1 MATMNER
8 GDGQS
13 IGIAAGSSVQSA
25 KSNLETMGN
34 AAGDQLA
41 EVAGQAQQAA
51 QVQLDKL
58 ADAIRQR
65 PLQATGIAA
74 GVGFVLAMLAR
85 R

>member
-1 MATMNER
+1 MVTTNER
-8 GDGQS
+8 FGNQTAS
-13 IGIAAGSSVQSA
+13 MSTSSSEQSA
-25 KSNLETMGN
+25 KSNLAAIGN
-34 AAGDQLA
+34 AAGDQLT

-74 GVGFVLAMLAR
+74 GVGFVLALLAR

>member
-1 MATMNER
+1 MATTNER
-8 GDGQS
+8 FDGQS
-13 IGIAAGSSVQSA
+13 TTMTTGISVPSA
-25 KSNLETMGN
+25 KSNLATIGN

-51 QVQLDKL
+51 QVQFDKL
-58 ADAIRQR
+58 ADSIRQR

-74 GVGFVLAMLAR
+74 GVGFVLALLAR

>member
-1 MATMNER
+1 MATTNDRFGSQTTGMTT
-8 GDGQS
+8 
-13 IGIAAGSSVQSA
+13 GSSEQSA
-25 KSNLETMGN
+25 KSNIAALGN

-51 QVQLDKL
+51 LVQLDNL
-58 ADAIRQR
+58 ADAIRRR

-74 GVGFVLAMLAR
+74 GVGFVLALLAR

>member
-1 MATMNER
+1 MATTNER
-8 GDGQS
+8 FDGQS
-13 IGIAAGSSVQSA
+13 TSVTTGNLAQSA
-25 KSNLETMGN
+25 KSNLATLGN

-51 QVQLDKL
+51 QVQLDNL
-58 ADAIRQR
+58 AEAIRQR

-74 GVGFVLAMLAR
+74 GVGFVLALLAR

>member
-1 MATMNER
+1 MVTTNER
-8 GDGQS
+8 LGNQTAS
-13 IGIAAGSSVQSA
+13 MSTSSSEQSA
-25 KSNLETMGN
+25 KSNLAAIGN
-34 AAGDQLA
+34 AAGDQLT

-74 GVGFVLAMLAR
+74 GVGFVLALLAR

>member
-1 MATMNER
+1 MAATNER
-8 GDGQS
+8 FDGQS
-13 IGIAAGSSVQSA
+13 TSMTTGSSTPSA
-25 KSNLETMGN
+25 KSNLATMGN

-41 EVAGQAQQAA
+41 EVAGHAQQAA
-51 QVQLDKL
+51 QVQFDKL

-74 GVGFVLAMLAR
+74 GVGFVLALLAR

>member
-1 MATMNER
+1 MTTTNER
-8 GDGQS
+8 FGSQS
-13 IGIAAGSSVQSA
+13 TGTTTGSSAPSA
-25 KSNLETMGN
+25 RSNLATLGN

-51 QVQLDKL
+51 QVQLDNL
-58 ADAIRQR
+58 AEAIRQR

-74 GVGFVLAMLAR
+74 GVGFVLALLAR

>member
-1 MATMNER
+1 MTTTNER
-8 GDGQS
+8 FGYQS
-13 IGIAAGSSVQSA
+13 TSMTASSAEQSA
-25 KSNLETMGN
+25 KSNLATIGN

-51 QVQLDKL
+51 KVQMDKL
-58 ADAIRQR
+58 ADAIRQS

-74 GVGFVLAMLAR
+74 GVGFVLALLAR

>member
-1 MATMNER
+1 MSTTNER
-8 GDGQS
+8 FGSQS
-13 IGIAAGSSVQSA
+13 TSMTTSSAEQSA
-25 KSNLETMGN
+25 KSNLATIGN

-58 ADAIRQR
+58 ADAIRRR

-74 GVGFVLAMLAR
+74 GVGFVLALIAR

>member
-1 MATMNER
+1 MATTNER
-8 GDGQS
+8 FGNQS
-13 IGIAAGSSVQSA
+13 TSMTPGSSDQSA
-25 KSNLETMGN
+25 KSNLATLGN

-51 QVQLDKL
+51 QVQLDNL

-65 PLQATGIAA
+65 PIQATGIAA
-74 GVGFVLAMLAR
+74 AVGFVLALLAR

>member
-1 MATMNER
+1 MATTNDR
-8 GDGQS
+8 FGSQS
-13 IGIAAGSSVQSA
+13 SGMTTGNTVPTA
-25 KSNLETMGN
+25 KANLEAMGN
-34 AAGDQLA
+34 AAGDQLS
-41 EVAGQAQQAA
+41 EVAGQAQHAA

-74 GVGFVLAMLAR
+74 GVGFVLALLAR

>member
-1 MATMNER
+1 MTNTNDR
-8 GDGQS
+8 F
-13 IGIAAGSSVQSA
+13 GSQGSAMSSGSAVQSA
-25 KSNLETMGN
+25 KSNLATLGN

-51 QVQLDKL
+51 QVQLDNL
-58 ADAIRQR
+58 AEVIRQR

-74 GVGFVLAMLAR
+74 GVGFVLALLTR